1 MKRLSLFCGHYGSG
15 KTNIAVNYAVR
26 LKEEGKKV
34 TIADLDIVN
43 PYFRTR
49 DSEEM
54 LERAGVRLLTLPYA
68 NTNIDMPTIPSE
80 AYSLFRPETG
90 HCVLDIG
97 GDDRGAYVLG
107 QFAPFILEENDYD
120 MFFVVNYCRPLTP
133 TPEKALEVLREI
145 EEACGIGF
153 TALINNSNLGA
164 WTDRRLIEESRGKA
178 LELSRLT
185 GLPLAMTTV
194 RRDLAAEGEFPL
206 DLQKGC

>member
-26 LKEEGKKV
+26 LREEGKKV

-107 QFAPFILEENDYD
+107 QFAPFILPDPD
-120 MFFVVNYCRPLTP
+120 SRKGPGGLKGDRGGLRHRLHRADQQLQSGGVDRQ
-133 TPEKALEVLREI
+133 KA
-145 EEACGIGF
+145 
-153 TALINNSNLGA
+153 
-164 WTDRRLIEESRGKA
+164 DRREQGQGPGALKAHRASPGYDHGKA
-178 LELSRLT
+178 GSC
-185 GLPLAMTTV
+185 G
-194 RRDLAAEGEFPL
+194 RRRVPAGPAEGLLKKQE
-206 DLQKGC
+206 DI